1 MQAIDGIGRVLEIAR
16 TRSGVRTP
24 IVGIAG
30 AQGSGKSWIAC
41 AAAESIPGAI
51 HLSLDDFY
59 LSGAARR
66 GLAASVHSLFATRG
80 VPGTHDLAQLNT
92 TLNALLSAGPDSET
106 LLPAFDKLTDEPQVS
121 ETCRRFKGHPSVI
134 IFEGWCL
141 GALPQTEPDPVAP
154 VNTLERDED
163 SQGVWRRTVN
173 RRLETDYAALFARLD
188 SILFLQAP
196 SFDVVHAWRCQ
207 QEETMLGRTLGAAE
221 RQRIARFI
229 GFFER
234 ITRSMLAGG
243 RRSDL
248 SLELDAERRVLN
260 AREGPA

>member
-1 MQAIDGIGRVLEIAR
+1 MQAIDGIGPVLETAR
-16 TRSGVRTP
+16 TRCGARTP

-30 AQGSGKSWIAC
+30 AQGSGKSWIAR

-66 GLAASVHSLFATRG
+66 ELAASVNPLFATRG

-92 TLNALLSAGPDSET
+92 TLNALLSAGPDCET

-134 IFEGWCL
+134 IFDGWCL
-141 GALPQTEPDPVAP
+141 GALPQSEPDLVMP

-248 SLELDAERRVLN
+248 SFELDADRRVLN